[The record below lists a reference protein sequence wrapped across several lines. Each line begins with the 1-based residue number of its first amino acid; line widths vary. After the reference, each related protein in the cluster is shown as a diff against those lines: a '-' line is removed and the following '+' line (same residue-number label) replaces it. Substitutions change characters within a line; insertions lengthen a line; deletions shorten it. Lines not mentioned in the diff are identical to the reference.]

1 MKEFMKKT
9 NAICIMIAIIVI
21 NLFVFAKPVMASEA
35 AKLDMSL
42 SSNGILTVKGHSPN
56 EQFNCLMIDDGKTN
70 TYYSGICYEKDFT
83 FKIDTKELEI
93 GYHTLSAKLYDSG
106 KVIYAEKAFP
116 ALIYDKE
123 KIKKNTNFLITG
135 KNFVVFTPYFT
146 VNNDAG
152 VLYAQI
158 GKGNKW
164 GGFFGPFTSYSGK
177 KISNFEGKTKLKPNT
192 EYKIRVVYYK
202 NTKYGGKSYP
212 FFGPVSNIVTF
223 KTGKSKAP
231 SIKSISAKCVSQKK
245 KNLYSPG
252 RWDAGGVWH
261 PPYHGTT
268 WETKFKVTVKLKK
281 KPGTKGVYIA
291 GKKVKGNKKTYK
303 VTITSSGKLK
313 GKKIKV
319 GVCSYNDNKV
329 IAYSPEVKKSVKIK

>member
-1 MKEFMKKT
+1 MKTYLKKT
-9 NAICIMIAIIVI
+9 SAIFTMIAIIVI
-21 NLFVFAKPVMASEA
+21 SLLAFEKPVWAADS

-42 SSNGILTVKGHSPN
+42 DSKGILTVKGYSPDEN
-56 EQFNCLMIDDGKTN
+56 FHCLMIDEGKTDE
-70 TYYSGICYEKDFT
+70 YYSGINGEKNFT
-83 FKIDTKELEI
+83 FKIDTKKYAI

-116 ALIYDKE
+116 SLIYDKE
-123 KIKKNTNFLITG
+123 TIKKNSNFLIVG
-135 KNFVVFTPYFT
+135 SNFVVFTPYFT

-152 VLYAQI
+152 VFYAQM
-158 GKGNKW
+158 GKGNSWK
-164 GGFFGPFTSYSGK
+164 GVFGPFTSYSGK
-177 KISNFEGKTKLKPNT
+177 KITKLEGSTKLKPNT
-192 EYKIRVVYYK
+192 TYKIRAFYYK
-202 NTKYGGKSYP
+202 NTKYGGTSYP
-212 FFGPVSNIVTF
+212 FIGPYSNVITF
-223 KTGKSKAP
+223 KTGKAKAP
-231 SIKSISAKCVSQKK
+231 KIKSISAKCVSQKK
-245 KNLYSPG
+245 KKLYSPG

-261 PPYHGTT
+261 PAYSGTT

-281 KPGTKGVYIA
+281 KPGTKGVYIG

-329 IAYSPEVKKSVKIK
+329 GSYSPEVKKAVKIK